1 MTTPAEKILVV
12 EDEAIISTFIS
23 RVLKSHGYLV
33 TTTRKGKEAFE
44 KIQTEHFNL
53 ILLDVG
59 LPDMKGPDLLKII
72 RETDHDIIVIMIT
85 DNPCLG
91 TSIGSINHSADGYLG
106 KPIEE
111 KDLVDIVE
119 ELIDF

>member
-1 MTTPAEKILVV
+1 
-12 EDEAIISTFIS
+12 
-23 RVLKSHGYLV
+23 V

-59 LPDMKGPDLLKII
+59 LPDMKSTDLLKMI

-85 DNPCLG
+85 DNQRLG
-91 TSIGSINHSADGYLG
+91 TSIDSINHGADGYLV